1 MRDAW
6 RARKA
11 ISGFLSL
18 ALTVLVLDR
27 PAAAQSLEALPPPA
41 PLAVLGQ
48 PVPTEAPGAPTI
60 DLPNVPAGERA
71 LPINLP
77 TALRLAGARPLDIAL
92 ASERIRLAAAELQR
106 AQVLWLPT
114 IYLGGDYF
122 RHDGQLQDVTGNV
135 FGTSKSSVL
144 LGAGPYAVFAISDA
158 IFAPLAA
165 RQTVQARQA
174 ALQAAAND
182 SLLVVAEAYF
192 NVQQARGDLA
202 GAQDAARR
210 AEAVL
215 RQTEALAKGFVPPVE
230 VSRARVEVSRRRQ
243 LVRAAQERWQT
254 ASADLA
260 RVLRL
265 DAAAIVEPLEPPHL
279 LMTLVPPERTADE
292 LIPLAL
298 LNRPELA
305 ENQALVRATLE
316 RLRQEK
322 LRPLIPSVLLRG
334 ASTPV
339 VGTLAGGYF
348 GGGTNSTLSNFGARG
363 DFDVQLLWT
372 FENGGLG
379 NVARIKERR
388 AENAIAALQLF
399 RVQDQVAKE
408 VVQAL
413 AQVKS
418 AGTRLGDAEREVK
431 DAIQSA
437 EDNVKGLRGTK
448 GAADQTVLLVRP
460 QEAVQS
466 VQALA
471 QAYADYYA
479 AVADYDRAQF
489 RLYRAL
495 GRPAQGLTCDS
506 AHGLGNT
513 SLEPLPLPASGP
525 SARIP
530 ECR

>member
-1 MRDAW
+1 M
-6 RARKA
+6 
-11 ISGFLSL
+11 
-18 ALTVLVLDR
+18 
-27 PAAAQSLEALPPPA
+27 AAQSLEPLPRPT
-41 PLAVLGQ
+41 PLAVLGG
-48 PVPTEAPGAPTI
+48 PVPSDAPGAPTI

-77 TALRLAGARPLDIAL
+77 TAMHLAGARPLDIAL
-92 ASERIRLAAAELQR
+92 ASERIRVAAAELQR
-106 AQVLWLPT
+106 AQVLWVPT
-114 IYLGGDYF
+114 IYLGADYF
-122 RHDGQLQDVTGNV
+122 RHDGQLQDVDGNV

-144 LGAGPYAVFAISDA
+144 LGAGPSAVFAICDA

-165 RQTVQARQA
+165 RQTLQARQA
-174 ALQAAAND
+174 ALQVATND
-182 SLLVVAEAYF
+182 SLLAVAEAYF

-202 GAQDAARR
+202 GEQDAARR

-215 RQTEALAKGFVPPVE
+215 RQTESLAKAFVQPLE

-254 ASADLA
+254 ASAELT

-265 DAAAIVEPLEPPHL
+265 DAAAVIEPLEPPHL
-279 LMTLVPPERTADE
+279 VLTLVPPNLTVDE
-292 LIPLAL
+292 LIPIAL

-305 ENQALVRATLE
+305 ANQALVRATLE
-316 RLRQEK
+316 QLRQEK
-322 LRPLIPSVLLRG
+322 YRPLIPSVFLRG
-334 ASTPV
+334 SSTPV

-348 GGGTNSTLSNFGARG
+348 GGGTNSTLTNFGARG
-363 DFDVQLLWT
+363 DFDLQVLWT

-379 NVARIKERR
+379 NLARIKGRQ
-388 AENAIAALQLF
+388 AENQIAMLQLAQ
-399 RVQDQVAKE
+399 VQEQVAKD

-418 AGTRLGDAEREVK
+418 AITRLGDAEREVK
-431 DAIQSA
+431 DAVQSA
-437 EDNVKGLRGTK
+437 DDNVKGLKGTK
-448 GAADQTVLLVRP
+448 GPMDQTVLFVRP

-495 GRPAQGLTCDS
+495 GRPARSLTCDS
-506 AHGLGNT
+506 LGIPGT
-513 SLEPLPLPASGP
+513 PPIAPLPPPASGQSEP
-525 SARIP
+525 LTGSR
-530 ECR
+530 